1 VSSIAGGSTGDVL
14 QATLLPGT
22 AGGYKVLLHLNPGLV
37 TSTNTLVDIAQDVYI
52 SNQVAFPLVNPNNVS
67 SLDPVLSL
75 LVQHTGNFTP
85 GEQAAAYIITVSNVG
100 TGNPT
105 SGPVTLVETIPTGLT
120 LVNMV
125 GDGWSCSGNTC
136 TRSDALGAGTAWPT
150 ITVIVNVAS
159 NSPSSVV
166 NMVRITGGDSSA
178 ATYDDT
184 TIVTGTTPSNPPNLS
199 VTMKPSGAFTKGQ
212 TASFTLSVNNAK
224 GASASSGAVTVIEA
238 FPPGLSLVSM
248 TGENWICTGDTCTRS
263 DSLGAGIG
271 YPVITVTVN
280 VAANAPSSVTN
291 MVILIGG
298 GSATSVTNEV
308 IAVN

>member
-1 VSSIAGGSTGDVL
+1 
-14 QATLLPGT
+14 
-22 AGGYKVLLHLNPGLV
+22 
-37 TSTNTLVDIAQDVYI
+37 
-52 SNQVAFPLVNPNNVS
+52 
-67 SLDPVLSL
+67 
-75 LVQHTGNFTP
+75 
-85 GEQAAAYIITVSNVG
+85 
-100 TGNPT
+100 
-105 SGPVTLVETIPTGLT
+105 
-120 LVNMV
+120 
-125 GDGWSCSGNTC
+125 
-136 TRSDALGAGTAWPT
+136 
-150 ITVIVNVAS
+150 
-159 NSPSSVV
+159 
-166 NMVRITGGDSSA
+166 
-178 ATYDDT
+178 
-184 TIVTGTTPSNPPNLS
+184 
-199 VTMKPSGAFTKGQ
+199 
-212 TASFTLSVNNAK
+212 VNNAK